1 MQPAPY
7 QPRETQSSVLVGLL
21 REHLDDFLERASGT
35 GAHPGLPRFVERQLR
50 AMVDCGDVT
59 RGVIPGSCAPAR
71 RADLLSWAPR
81 RPVLVQG
88 APVRVVRGPKDERAG
103 RPPMW
108 IARFPVVPIG
118 SGC

>member
-50 AMVDCGDVT
+50 AMVDCGDLT
-59 RGVIPGSCAPAR
+59 RGFLPGSCAPAP
-71 RADLLSWAPR
+71 RADVLSWAPR

-88 APVRVVRGPKDERAG
+88 APVLVVRGPKDE
-103 RPPMW
+103 
-108 IARFPVVPIG
+108 
-118 SGC
+118 